1 MAMQQNTDH
10 IQTTHIGSLPRPH
23 RLLDILKAKYGR
35 QPYDET
41 ELNSTLAQAV
51 AECVRNQVECGID
64 IVTDGEYSKPGFF
77 TYIRERFDGFEARP
91 NQKLILFQKEVSA
104 FPDYY
109 AQYFKEAMMGG
120 AILPIVPVVCTGPLK
135 YKGEEK
141 LQIDIANV
149 KAAAKVAKVPD
160 HHVFLPATAPSG
172 VGINEYYKN
181 DEQYFHA
188 LATELNREY
197 RAIIAAGILLQVD
210 DPFLPDI
217 FVEPG
222 FDEKQKKRRAEIYVE
237 ATNEA
242 LSGIAAERVRFHTC
256 YGINEGP
263 RIHESNLPEI
273 IEYVLKINAGSFS
286 FEAANPRHEHEYH
299 LFERVKLPEGKVLC
313 PGVITHASNIVEHPE
328 WIAERLIRFAKLVG
342 RENVM
347 AGADCGFSSQAL
359 YKTEV
364 HPPVVWEKFKAMRQA
379 DSLATKLL
387 WNLPAECGGERVTE
401 KILCQRHVRF
411 TPKSGHRNS
420 AAKCLLC
427 AKSRHPPHS
436 ITSSARPSNGSGKV
450 RPRVLAVFRLMTSS

>member
-23 RLLDILKAKYGR
+23 KLLDILKAKYGR
-35 QPYDET
+35 QPYDEA

-51 AECVRNQVECGID
+51 ADCVRKQAECGIE

-104 FPDYY
+104 FPEYY

-120 AILPIVPVVCTGPLK
+120 AILPIVPVVCTKPVK

-149 KAAAKVAKVPD
+149 KAAANAAGVPD

-172 VGINEYYKN
+172 VGINEYYKS
-181 DEQYFHA
+181 DEEYFHA
-188 LATELNREY
+188 LAAELNKEY
-197 RAIIAAGILLQVD
+197 RAIVAAGILLQVD

-222 FDEKQKKRRAEIYVE
+222 LDDKQKKRRAQIYVE
-237 ATNEA
+237 ATNAA
-242 LSGIAAERVRFHTC
+242 LSGIPAEWVRFHTC

-273 IEYVLKINAGSFS
+273 IEYVLKVNASSFS

-313 PGVITHASNIVEHPE
+313 PGVITHASNIVEHPQ

-364 HPPVVWEKFKAMRQA
+364 HSTVVWEKFKAMRQGA
-379 DSLATKLL
+379 DLATKRL
-387 WNLPAECGGERVTE
+387 WN
-401 KILCQRHVRF
+401 
-411 TPKSGHRNS
+411 
-420 AAKCLLC
+420 
-427 AKSRHPPHS
+427 
-436 ITSSARPSNGSGKV
+436 
-450 RPRVLAVFRLMTSS
+450 